1 MAIYVTSDLHGY
13 PFVKFQKLLHN
24 VGFCFDDTL
33 YILGDV
39 VDRGD
44 DGVKYLC
51 WLLVQDN
58 VKLILGNH
66 EDMLLRCSFAFEHII
81 NNTLHLVDHEKR
93 EMISHW
99 YMNGCAPT
107 LNGFARLL
115 ATNPDMVDSILE
127 YLLGSPL
134 YVPLTVGD
142 RSFVLTHGGLGDFSP
157 DKELSEYTPFEL
169 LWSRP
174 SLNQRYY
181 DSITTVIGH
190 TPTEY
195 YGPEYKGKMLVTD
208 TWIDIDTS
216 AAYGGH
222 PMLLRLDDM
231 TPFYMTEE
239 SPGE

>member
-13 PFVKFQKLLHN
+13 PFERFQKLLGST
-24 VGFCFDDTL
+24 GFGFDDTL

-51 WLLVQDN
+51 WLLVQNN

-81 NNTLHLVDHEKR
+81 NNTLHLVDHEHR

-107 LNGFARLL
+107 LTGFAKLL
-115 ATNPDMVDSILE
+115 ATNRDMVDDILE
-127 YLLGSPL
+127 YLIGAPL
-134 YVPLTVGD
+134 YAQIKVGE
-142 RSFVLTHGGLGDFSP
+142 REFFLTHGGLGDYEQGTEP
-157 DKELSEYTPFEL
+157 SECSRMDL

-174 SLNQRYY
+174 NLNTSYH
-181 DSITTVIGH
+181 DTITTILGH

-195 YGPEYKGKMLVTD
+195 YGPEHKGKMLVTD

-239 SPGE
+239 ILAG